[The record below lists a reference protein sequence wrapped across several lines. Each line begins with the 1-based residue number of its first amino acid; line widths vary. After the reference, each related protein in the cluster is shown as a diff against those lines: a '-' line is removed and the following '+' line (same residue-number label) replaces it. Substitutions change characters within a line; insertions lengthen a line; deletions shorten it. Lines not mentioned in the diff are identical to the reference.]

1 MADSFQGEMLCV
13 FLLILI
19 NGRIFF
25 SKHKNSITIAA
36 LAPVVLVV
44 SIFQF
49 LAQGCSFFEIS
60 IFVISLFTFLANI
73 HSFSRFISHL
83 YVDRYRPAFY
93 IFSMI
98 MLLLTLLLGGL
109 IFYFREVPV
118 ESKDFGVIE
127 TKERLSDKNAVLFTF
142 EEPSEKNDKPV
153 ILFSTDKRSDVSRYR
168 PYLVMLA
175 KRGFK
180 IYAVTLFDPTI
191 SYFNSFFNFPVL
203 RRSTLI
209 FCSLYYPEDYELLRQ
224 RFLPAIEKEYELLR
238 KIAVERNGN
247 NCKMILIGD
256 SMHSQALPNLM
267 QTGFYEGSFML
278 SEIDRYSTKGYG
290 CVNITAPFLAF
301 LLKEKRNASMELPAY
316 MALCTE
322 EAIQRITEKKPDS
335 ADSKEIGENK
345 DDAERN

>member
-1 MADSFQGEMLCV
+1 
-13 FLLILI
+13 
-19 NGRIFF
+19 
-25 SKHKNSITIAA
+25 
-36 LAPVVLVV
+36 
-44 SIFQF
+44 
-49 LAQGCSFFEIS
+49 
-60 IFVISLFTFLANI
+60 
-73 HSFSRFISHL
+73 
-83 YVDRYRPAFY
+83 
-93 IFSMI
+93 

-142 EEPSEKNDKPV
+142 EEPSEENDKPV
-153 ILFSTDKRSDVSRYR
+153 ILFSADKRSDVSRYR

>member
-1 MADSFQGEMLCV
+1 MADSFQGEMLCIL
-13 FLLILI
+13 LLILI

-25 SKHKNSITIAA
+25 SKHKNSITIAV
-36 LAPVVLVV
+36 LAPVVLIV
-44 SIFQF
+44 SIFQI

-60 IFVISLFTFLANI
+60 IFGISLFTFLANI

-98 MLLLTLLLGGL
+98 MLLLTLLLGGV

-118 ESKDFGVIE
+118 DSKDFGVIE
-127 TKERLSDKNAVLFTF
+127 TKEQLSTKNAVLFTF

-153 ILFSTDKRSDVSRYR
+153 ILFSADKRSDVYRYR
-168 PYLVMLA
+168 PYLIMLA

-180 IYAVTLFDPTI
+180 IYAITIFDSSI

-224 RFLPAIEKEYELLR
+224 KFLPAIEKEYDLLR
-238 KIAVERNGN
+238 KIAIERNGN
-247 NCKMILIGD
+247 NCKMVLVGD
-256 SMHSQALPNLM
+256 SMHSQALENLM
-267 QTGFYEGSFML
+267 QTEFYEGSFML

-301 LLKEKRNASMELPAY
+301 LLNEKRNDSMELPAY

-322 EAIQRITEKKPDS
+322 EAVQKFAEKKPSPDNP
-335 ADSKEIGENK
+335 KELGEN
-345 DDAERN
+345 E